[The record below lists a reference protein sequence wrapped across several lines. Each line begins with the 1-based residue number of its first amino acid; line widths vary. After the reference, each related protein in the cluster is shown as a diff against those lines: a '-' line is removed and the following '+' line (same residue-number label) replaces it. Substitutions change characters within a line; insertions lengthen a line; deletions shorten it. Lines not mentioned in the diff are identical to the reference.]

1 MKLEKKDRER
11 LYKAKGKPVK
21 IEWPL
26 EYAPR
31 RGQRHA
37 VHGDSGERVFSVR
50 VEGVIWRDGCALVK
64 IDNDPIRIMPGLTHE
79 PERVHADYE
88 ALLVNEN
95 AYKSRLIRAEH
106 RQRQK
111 STEAMANASKGKLAN
126 EFAVRQQKRLR
137 EVA

>member
-11 LYKAKGKPVK
+11 LYKAKGKPIT

-26 EYAPR
+26 DHAPR

-37 VHGDSGERVFSVR
+37 VHGDSGERVFSIR

-64 IDNDPIRIMPGLTHE
+64 IDNDPIRIMPGLGVDE

-88 ALLVNEN
+88 AILCNEATYRNRLL
-95 AYKSRLIRAEH
+95 RAEH
-106 RQRQK
+106 TGRGR
-111 STEAMANASKGKLAN
+111 LAQ
-126 EFAVRQQKRLR
+126 EFAAREQKRL
-137 EVA
+137 ESV